1 MSSTYV
7 IRLVRNTWPRPDSGW
22 GRTRGVRR
30 QCSSNAGG
38 ALCMLTRRNWSPSV
52 RSRLANLASH
62 RRVAFASMASK
73 TGCGSP
79 GDVLM
84 TLSTSEV
91 AVCCSSASASSRER
105 ASSFFPIR
113 GRATRA
119 SFPTRF
125 GVRGRARRASSPS
138 FRSNEACGRAFGSSR
153 LCETRSPRHVDRP
166 KAPRPGSS
174 TPPSP
179 QSGTTSWPGSR
190 EDAVDLIRGLTHR
203 PLACTD
209 RFC

>member
-105 ASSFFPIR
+105 ASSFFSNS
-113 GRATRA
+113 RACDA
-119 SFPTRF
+119 SFFSNSVWGSRTRPTRVLAF
-125 GVRGRARRASSPS
+125 VPVERSLRPCVRFFAPLRDKVTSAR
-138 FRSNEACGRAFGSSR
+138 GS
-153 LCETRSPRHVDRP
+153 T
-166 KAPRPGSS
+166 
-174 TPPSP
+174 
-179 QSGTTSWPGSR
+179 
-190 EDAVDLIRGLTHR
+190 
-203 PLACTD
+203 
-209 RFC
+209 